1 VWRLSLESASAKI
14 RTGPPVEDPAS
25 DYDLPYWGG
34 VVPVKT
40 VFGEPESDGAGVA
53 MPTPDH
59 IRRG

>member
-1 VWRLSLESASAKI
+1 VAKI

-40 VFGEPESDGAGVA
+40 VFGEPESDGAGVE